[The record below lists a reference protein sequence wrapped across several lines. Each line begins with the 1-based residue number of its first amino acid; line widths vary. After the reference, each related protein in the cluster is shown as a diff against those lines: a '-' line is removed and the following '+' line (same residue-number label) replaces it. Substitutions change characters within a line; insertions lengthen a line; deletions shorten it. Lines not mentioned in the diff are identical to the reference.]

1 MAVISRARKQGLV
14 LTLNDILQSRSVK
27 ELAQTA
33 TAKTP
38 VSTQREEKSGE
49 GFALSPVQK
58 LYMESSSSFKGA
70 ARFNQ
75 SITVRISRRVEGEVV
90 RRAIKAVTSQH
101 PIFRARFSTAKGV
114 WQQKI
119 AAVSP
124 WNSQAIKNVLTSFEE
139 VDESCQFRVHSVSDT
154 RAMVPKI
161 AESQACLDPFKGP
174 IFAAD
179 LFNLRSGGQVL
190 FLVAHH
196 LCVDMV
202 SWRIILQDLEEFVAS
217 GSLSDEKVLSFQS
230 WCAMQLERARTHDA
244 QLMLPFTPEKPNL
257 QYWGMHE
264 LPNVYGDIKMES
276 FSISED
282 ATKYILD
289 GCHEVLG
296 TDTVDILLASV
307 IHSFRRTFTDRKVP
321 TIYNEG
327 HGRESWDASIDL
339 SRIVGWFTTMA
350 PLLVDDEEGK
360 CSGRFRIVYRLT
372 VLGGIMDTIKRV
384 KDTRRKIADNGRPYF
399 AKSMLQSDHQDF
411 QVPLEILFNYLGRLQ
426 QLERA
431 DSLFRHQ
438 GNVFDS
444 SDFAVAG
451 DMGPDTT
458 RFALFEISAIVVKE
472 RLNVAFTFNRKMQRE
487 GQIRRWI
494 LQCKGVLERDMMALK
509 NTTPEPTLSDYPLLP
524 LNYSGLKILTKKT
537 FKKLGLRSKAEVE
550 DIYPCSPMQEGLL
563 LSQLRDPSAYMFHT
577 IFEIKD
583 ARTGKVDPEK
593 LARSWLILVERHP
606 VLRTVFIDSTYSG
619 GSFDQ
624 LVLKKVSDTV
634 SRVECPDS
642 QIHEKLGAI
651 SLRDLN
657 AMHSAQLSHHFTVCR
672 TTSGRVFV
680 KIEINHAIIDGG
692 GVDVIMRDLT
702 MAYDRRLSDGS
713 GPLFSEYIKYIRTQ
727 SQDKALDHWKNYLG
741 GVRSCHLPTTAGFK
755 PKRELKSVLMDFD
768 RYSELLNFC
777 EQASVTLAN
786 LTLAAWAIVL
796 RQFTKSDD
804 VCFGYLS
811 AGRDA
816 PVSGIQDMVG
826 IFINMLCCRVKF
838 TSLQSLADIS
848 KQVNA
853 DYISSIPHQSCSLA
867 SIQHELGKQGESL
880 FNTTISI
887 QNHTVAG
894 TPKDKGLSFDL
905 QRAHDPSE
913 VSQSRFLHHC
923 HLSLTESYS
932 MLSLS
937 MWTFP
942 VDVKVSCCD
951 TGMM

>member
-1 MAVISRARKQGLV
+1 
-14 LTLNDILQSRSVK
+14 
-27 ELAQTA
+27 
-33 TAKTP
+33 
-38 VSTQREEKSGE
+38 
-49 GFALSPVQK
+49 
-58 LYMESSSSFKGA
+58 
-70 ARFNQ
+70 
-75 SITVRISRRVEGEVV
+75 
-90 RRAIKAVTSQH
+90 
-101 PIFRARFSTAKGV
+101 
-114 WQQKI
+114 
-119 AAVSP
+119 
-124 WNSQAIKNVLTSFEE
+124 
-139 VDESCQFRVHSVSDT
+139 
-154 RAMVPKI
+154 
-161 AESQACLDPFKGP
+161 
-174 IFAAD
+174 
-179 LFNLRSGGQVL
+179 
-190 FLVAHH
+190 
-196 LCVDMV
+196 
-202 SWRIILQDLEEFVAS
+202 
-217 GSLSDEKVLSFQS
+217 
-230 WCAMQLERARTHDA
+230 
-244 QLMLPFTPEKPNL
+244 
-257 QYWGMHE
+257 MH
-264 LPNVYGDIKMES
+264 G
-276 FSISED
+276 
-282 ATKYILD
+282 
-289 GCHEVLG
+289 
-296 TDTVDILLASV
+296 
-307 IHSFRRTFTDRKVP
+307 
-321 TIYNEG
+321 
-327 HGRESWDASIDL
+327 
-339 SRIVGWFTTMA
+339 
-350 PLLVDDEEGK
+350 
-360 CSGRFRIVYRLT
+360 LT
-372 VLGGIMDTIKRV
+372 VPGGIKDTIKRV

-399 AKSMLQSDHQDF
+399 AKSVLQSDHQDF

-426 QLERA
+426 QLERT

-444 SDFAVAG
+444 SDFTVAG
-451 DMGPDTT
+451 DMGPETT

-509 NTTPEPTLSDYPLLP
+509 NTTPEPTLSDYALLP
-524 LNYSGLKILTKKT
+524 LNYHGLKILTNST
-537 FKKLGLRSKAEVE
+537 FKRHGIRSKAEVE

-583 ARTGKVDPEK
+583 TRSGKVDAEK
-593 LARSWLILVERHP
+593 LARSWQMLVDRHP

-624 LVLKKVSDTV
+624 LVFKKLTENATV
-634 SRVECPDS
+634 LRVECPDS
-642 QIHEKLGAI
+642 QVQEKLGVI

-657 AMHSAQLSHHFTVCR
+657 TTRSAQLSHQFTVCR

-680 KIEINHAIIDGG
+680 KLEINHAIIDGG

-702 MAYDRRLSDGS
+702 MAYDRRLSEGP

-741 GVRSCHLPTTAGFK
+741 GVRSCHLPNTAGFQS
-755 PKRELKSVLMDFD
+755 KRDLKAVLMNFD
-768 RYSELLNFC
+768 RYPELLNFC

-786 LTLAAWAIVL
+786 LTLSAWAIVL

-816 PVSGIQDMVG
+816 PVNGIQDMVG

-894 TPKDKGLSFDL
+894 TLKDKGLSFDL
-905 QRAHDPSE
+905 QQAHDPSE
-913 VSQSRFLHHC
+913 VSNSCILRYC
-923 HLSLTESYS
+923 PSLLTASYS
-932 MLSLS
+932 MLSQS

-942 VDVKVSCCD
+942 VDKKASC
-951 TGMM
+951 